1 MTLAGELDHLGAE
14 IDAHAPGW
22 FERGE
27 QVAQSTAHFEH
38 AQTRRDKKGEIIAQV
53 SLIITLRF
61 ARTERGAL
69 FINAR
74 RSIIGL
80 CS

>member
-27 QVAQSTAHFEH
+27 QVAQSTATSS
-38 AQTRRDKKGEIIAQV
+38 TRRPGGTRKVK
-53 SLIITLRF
+53 
-61 ARTERGAL
+61 
-69 FINAR
+69 
-74 RSIIGL
+74 
-80 CS
+80 